1 MGAKLFDLGFQRF
14 QAGTH
19 LGTAA
24 ALLLAIA
31 CLLGLILL
39 LGGFRL
45 FGSIA
50 VMQLLEVLVE
60 SRLAIFQVQ
69 DRAAE
74 GLHQVAV
81 MGDQQ
86 QGARV
91 GRQRIGQRFAHE
103 DIQVVGGFV
112 QKHQVRAFQGQL
124 RKAQAGHLT
133 AGKGG
138 AVLEHFLAAVSE
150 PGQVAA
156 HFQLGKAGVLVP
168 DGINDTPGAVCLL
181 LGKDARLGA
190 RTQPHHTAAGAALAV
205 QHLQQRGFAR
215 AVGTGN
221 DQLVPAVYD
230 IVQRVQQGALPD
242 ADGQVFHNDQLVIR
256 LDVVGKAE
264 VQLPRLADRGFDDFQ
279 LFQLLAAALR
289 HLSGRGAHKVA
300 VHIILQLGGLF
311 HGGIVQLLLALVGG
325 LALGQIRRVVAAVG
339 QHGLAAQLPD
349 AGADGVQKIAVV
361 ADHQHRAAV
370 AAQVGFQPCH
380 GF

>member
-1 MGAKLFDLGFQRF
+1 MEAGIIQFIALIPQKQVVAQNLRVVDLVFQLNNMGAKLFDLGFQRF
-14 QAGTH
+14 QAGAH

-69 DRAAE
+69 DRAAK

-91 GRQRIGQRFAHE
+91 GRQRISQRFAHE
-103 DIQVVGGFV
+103 NIQVVGRFV

-138 AVLEHFLAAVSE
+138 LRGGSAAAQRYRAWHQC
-150 PGQVAA
+150 PAA
-156 HFQLGKAGVLVP
+156 PYRRRG
-168 DGINDTPGAVCLL
+168 GAY
-181 LGKDARLGA
+181 R
-190 RTQPHHTAAGAALAV
+190 PIPAAGWIYRCRWG
-205 QHLQQRGFAR
+205 LQ
-215 AVGTGN
+215 
-221 DQLVPAVYD
+221 
-230 IVQRVQQGALPD
+230 
-242 ADGQVFHNDQLVIR
+242 
-256 LDVVGKAE
+256 
-264 VQLPRLADRGFDDFQ
+264 
-279 LFQLLAAALR
+279 
-289 HLSGRGAHKVA
+289 
-300 VHIILQLGGLF
+300 
-311 HGGIVQLLLALVGG
+311 
-325 LALGQIRRVVAAVG
+325 
-339 QHGLAAQLPD
+339 
-349 AGADGVQKIAVV
+349 
-361 ADHQHRAAV
+361 
-370 AAQVGFQPCH
+370 
-380 GF
+380 

>member
-1 MGAKLFDLGFQRF
+1 MVAQNLRVVDLVFQLNNMGAKLFDLGFQRF
-14 QAGTH
+14 QAGAH

-39 LGGFRL
+39 LGRFRL

-74 GLHQVAV
+74 GLHQVAI

-103 DIQVVGGFV
+103 DIQVVGRFV

-138 AVLEHFLAAVSE
+138 AVLEHILAAVAE
-150 PGQVAA
+150 PG
-156 HFQLGKAGVLVP
+156 
-168 DGINDTPGAVCLL
+168 LL
-181 LGKDARLGA
+181 LHKDTGLGTGA
-190 RTQPHHTAAGAALAV
+190 QPDHTAGGAALTV
-205 QHLQQRGFAR
+205 QYLQQGGFTG
-215 AVGTGN
+215 AVGARN
-221 DQLVPAVYD
+221 NQLVPTVDD
-230 IVQRVQQGALPD
+230 IIQCFQQGAFPN
-242 ADGQVFHNDQLVIR
+242 AD
-256 LDVVGKAE
+256 
-264 VQLPRLADRGFDDFQ
+264 
-279 LFQLLAAALR
+279 
-289 HLSGRGAHKVA
+289 S
-300 VHIILQLGGLF
+300 
-311 HGGIVQLLLALVGG
+311 
-325 LALGQIRRVVAAVG
+325 
-339 QHGLAAQLPD
+339 
-349 AGADGVQKIAVV
+349 
-361 ADHQHRAAV
+361 
-370 AAQVGFQPCH
+370 
-380 GF
+380 